1 MGKDER
7 LNPFSRANGHS
18 GPPRQMPVLELGDGN
33 AISAQI
39 QIVPQPEADGS
50 VGFYLTCLGGPNSD
64 IAGFRPR
71 PIVLGKLGDITRADL
86 LAKINP
92 PDSEPKTEPAA

>member
-7 LNPFSRANGHS
+7 LNPFSRANG

-39 QIVPQPEADGS
+39 QIVPQPEEDGTI
-50 VGFYLTCLGGPNSD
+50 GFYLTCLGGPNSD

-71 PIVLGKLGDITRADL
+71 PIILGKLGDITRADL

-92 PDSEPKTEPAA
+92 PGPATETA

>member
-18 GPPRQMPVLELGDGN
+18 GPPRQMPILELGDGN

-39 QIVPQPEADGS
+39 HIVPQHEEDGT
-50 VGFYLTCLGGPNSD
+50 VGFYLTCLAGHYSD
-64 IAGFRPR
+64 IAGFQAR
-71 PIVLGKLGDITRADL
+71 PIILGKLGDITRADL

-92 PDSEPKTEPAA
+92 PEETEPAA